1 MQIDTR
7 KLKKLII
14 KAIPYVAFSY
24 VGNLIGFAYRT
35 AEGDGFQEKLLPFMS
50 NLGVAFARIIPS
62 LHPFDILFGLVL
74 AGIMRLVL
82 YVKSK
87 NRKKF
92 RQGEEYGSAVWGG
105 EKDIE
110 PYMDL
115 SCPENNVILTKTESL
130 TMGKPSAPK
139 FARNKNILVIG
150 GSGSGKTRFFVK
162 PNLMQMHSSYVVTDP
177 KGTVLVECGKML
189 ERGRPKRVNG
199 KIVYQK
205 THDGKYKKDD
215 KGKYIPVYEP
225 YKIKVFNTI
234 DFAKSMHYNPFA
246 YISRKNREKDIL
258 KFVEVLIKNTSSSQ
272 QPSGDD
278 FWVKAEKLLYT
289 AYIALIFAMYPE
301 DQWNFETLI
310 DMINNS
316 ECREDDEEFKN
327 AIDIEFEIVECW
339 LNHTNHDD
347 PDVMADYGDV
357 FEAEPDAEQ
366 RRMGAFAL
374 KQFKAYK
381 LAAGKTA
388 KSILISCSTR
398 LAPFAI
404 DEVLEI
410 TSYDELHLD
419 KLGDELSALF
429 IIISDTDATFNFLV
443 AIMYSQLFNLLCTK
457 ADNSPGGKL
466 DYHVR
471 CLLDEFANIG
481 EIPQF
486 EKLIATIRSREIS
499 ASIILQ
505 AKSQLKAI
513 YKDNADTIEGN
524 CDTMLFLGGKEK
536 STLKEISESL
546 GKETIDS
553 FNTSTNRGQSE
564 SYGMNYQKLGKEL
577 KSQDELA
584 VMDGG
589 KCILQVRGVRP
600 FFSDKFDITRHKQYP
615 MLLDDNPA
623 QEFNIENYVS
633 DRREMR
639 LKLRKEASFM
649 GYGVDMTNA
658 GQEVTTVSAKE
669 TDNAD
674 TAISEETE
682 EKEIYVGF

>member
-14 KAIPYVAFSY
+14 KTIPYVAFSY

-35 AEGDGFQEKLLPFMS
+35 AEGNGFQEKLLPFMS
-50 NLGVAFARIIPS
+50 NLGVAFARIFPS
-62 LHPFDILFGLVL
+62 LHPFDLLIGLGL
-74 AGIMRLVL
+74 AGVMRLVL

-87 NRKKF
+87 NKKKF

-199 KIVYQK
+199 KVVYRR
-205 THDGKYKKDD
+205 DD
-215 KGKYIPVYEP
+215 KGNYLKDKNGRYIPVYEP

-246 YISRKNREKDIL
+246 YISKKNREKDIL

-301 DQWNFETLI
+301 DEWNFETLI

-327 AIDIEFEIVECW
+327 SIDLEFEIVECW
-339 LNHTNHDD
+339 LNGTKHDD
-347 PDVMADYGDV
+347 PDVMEDYADL
-357 FEAEPDAEQ
+357 FETKPDAEQ

-615 MLLDDNPA
+615 MLLDDNP
-623 QEFNIENYVS
+623 EMGFNIEKYVS
-633 DRREMR
+633 DQKAMR
-639 LKLRKEASFM
+639 LRLSRQEKFT
-649 GYGVDMTNA
+649 GYGVDMTAA
-658 GQEVTTVSAKE
+658 GQEVTTVSATE
-669 TDNAD
+669 TETAD
-674 TAISEETE
+674 AQKSEETD

>member
-1 MQIDTR
+1 MQLNTR

-14 KAIPYVAFSY
+14 KAVPYVAFSY

-35 AEGDGFQEKLLPFMS
+35 AEGNGFQEKLLPFMS
-50 NLGVAFARIIPS
+50 NLGVAFARIFPS
-62 LHPFDILFGLVL
+62 LHPFDLLFGLVL
-74 AGIMRLVL
+74 AGVMRLVL

-87 NRKKF
+87 NKKKF

-110 PYMDL
+110 PYMDC
-115 SCPENNVILTKTESL
+115 SNPDNNVILTKTESL
-130 TMGKPSAPK
+130 TMGKPSEPK
-139 FARNKNILVIG
+139 YARNKNILVIG

-189 ERGRPKRVNG
+189 ARGRPARGKNG
-199 KIVYQK
+199 EVLYTVDK
-205 THDGKYKKDD
+205 DGKRQ
-215 KGKYIPVYEP
+215 IVYEP

-246 YISRKNREKDIL
+246 YISEKNREKDIL

-289 AYIALIFAMYPE
+289 AYIALIFAMYDPE
-301 DQWNFETLI
+301 QWNFETLI
-310 DMINNS
+310 DMINAS

-327 AIDIEFEIVECW
+327 AIDLEFEIVECW
-339 LNHTNHDD
+339 LNGTEHSD
-347 PDVMADYGDV
+347 PEVMADYADL
-357 FEAEPDAEQ
+357 FETEPDAEQ
-366 RRMGAFAL
+366 RRLGAFAL

-466 DYHVR
+466 TYHVR

-600 FFSDKFDITRHKQYP
+600 FFSDKYDITRHKQYP
-615 MLLDDNPA
+615 MLLDDNP
-623 QEFNIENYVS
+623 EMGFNIEKFVS
-633 DRREMR
+633 DQKAMR
-639 LKLRKEASFM
+639 LRLSRQEKFT
-649 GYGVDMTNA
+649 GYGVDMTAA
-658 GQEVTTVSAKE
+658 GQEVTTVSATE
-669 TDNAD
+669 TETAD
-674 TAISEETE
+674 TQNSEETD

>member
-74 AGIMRLVL
+74 AGVMRLVL

-177 KGTVLVECGKML
+177 KGTVLVECGRML
-189 ERGRPKRVNG
+189 QRGRPKRVDGNV
-199 KIVYQK
+199 VYRR
-205 THDGKYKKDD
+205 DD
-215 KGKYIPVYEP
+215 KGNYLKDKKGRYIPVYEP

-234 DFAKSMHYNPFA
+234 DFAKSMHYDPFA
-246 YISRKNREKDIL
+246 YISKKNREKDIL

-301 DQWNFETLI
+301 DEWNFETLI

-327 AIDIEFEIVECW
+327 SIDLEFEIVECW
-339 LNHTNHDD
+339 LNGTKHED
-347 PDVMADYGDV
+347 PEVMADYGDI
-357 FEAEPDAEQ
+357 FETKPDAEQ
-366 RRMGAFAL
+366 RRLGAFAL

-589 KCILQVRGVRP
+589 KCILQLRGVRP

-615 MLLDDNPA
+615 MLLDDNP
-623 QEFNIENYVS
+623 EMGFNIEKYVS
-633 DRREMR
+633 DKKAMR
-639 LKLRKEASFM
+639 LRLSRQEKFT
-649 GYGVDMTNA
+649 GYGVDMTDA
-658 GQEVTTVSAKE
+658 GQEVTAVSAKE

>member
-74 AGIMRLVL
+74 AGVMRLVL

-177 KGTVLVECGKML
+177 KGTVLVECGRML
-189 ERGRPKRVNG
+189 QRGRPKRVDGNV
-199 KIVYQK
+199 VYRR
-205 THDGKYKKDD
+205 DD
-215 KGKYIPVYEP
+215 KGNYLKDKKGRYIPVYEP

-246 YISRKNREKDIL
+246 YISKKNREKDIL
-258 KFVEVLIKNTSSSQ
+258 KFVEVLIKNTTSSQ

-327 AIDIEFEIVECW
+327 CIDLEFEIVECW
-339 LNHTNHDD
+339 LNGTKHED
-347 PDVMADYGDV
+347 PEVMADYGDI
-357 FEAEPDAEQ
+357 FETKPDAEQ
-366 RRMGAFAL
+366 RRLGAFAL

-589 KCILQVRGVRP
+589 KCILQLRGVRP

-615 MLLDDNPA
+615 MLLDDNP
-623 QEFNIENYVS
+623 EMGFNIEKYVS
-633 DRREMR
+633 DKKAMR
-639 LKLRKEASFM
+639 LRLSRQEKFT
-649 GYGVDMTNA
+649 GYGVDMTDA
-658 GQEVTTVSAKE
+658 GQEVTAVSAKE

>member
-14 KAIPYVAFSY
+14 KTIPYVAFSY

-35 AEGDGFQEKLLPFMS
+35 AEGNGFQEKLLPFMS
-50 NLGVAFARIIPS
+50 NLGVAFARIFPS
-62 LHPFDILFGLVL
+62 LHPFDLLIGLGL
-74 AGIMRLVL
+74 AGVMRLVL

-110 PYMDL
+110 PYVDL

-189 ERGRPKRVNG
+189 ERGRPKRVDG

-205 THDGKYKKDD
+205 TPDGKYKKDD

-246 YISRKNREKDIL
+246 YISKKNREKDIL
-258 KFVEVLIKNTSSSQ
+258 KFVEVLIKNTSSQ

-301 DQWNFETLI
+301 DEWNFETLI

-327 AIDIEFEIVECW
+327 SIDLEFEIVECW
-339 LNHTNHDD
+339 LNHTKHDD

-374 KQFKAYK
+374 KQYKAYK

-457 ADNSPGGKL
+457 ADNSKGGKL
-466 DYHVR
+466 TYHVR

-584 VMDGG
+584 VMDGS

-615 MLLDDNPA
+615 MLLDDNPE

-633 DRREMR
+633 NRREMR
-639 LKLRKEASFM
+639 LKLPKGERFSV
-649 GYGVDMTNA
+649 YGVDMTNA

-669 TDNAD
+669 KDKAG